1 MKAITNDT
9 LKWYETHLNDYF
21 YDTVYNTD
29 KLMIELSEDKWFK
42 INPTRGIRN
51 GISSYDLTGNK
62 SELASL
68 LRECYGEIEYDEMI
82 IDKKQFRFTRRTV
95 ASGGALYPNLL
106 YLIEKNEGKL
116 NVYQYNPAL
125 NLLHFINCVDEDI
138 STLFKENE
146 CYIFVTIYYWRNW
159 LKYRYFG
166 YRLMGVDT
174 GYLMANIY
182 EKLAKRDIPAEIMI
196 SNELFSDLKKV
207 IDIDS
212 YREGICFAVK
222 TNKFNI
228 AKVCEEQFK
237 KSIYNIQEDWD
248 TVDIP
253 IYKIIEDNSLNE
265 KYNYIEKVSSLNK
278 ERILKSESVV
288 LNRISPGG
296 AVVQTVKPIDKNCLT
311 DTLKILKILVSD
323 CKTLADSIVIYIYIN
338 IVNGYKRGVYEFDPL
353 GSEGIKLSNNEDLQL
368 QSIMKK
374 HNFSIDNIPA
384 LFFVGCKNVDFDS
397 ISCNDF
403 KFLQNR
409 VGFVSHMLTVAAA
422 FNNCYTHPILG
433 YDSLLAEK
441 LLNEKNLLNL
451 VVFSETKPLDR
462 QRIIFDY

>member
-182 EKLAKRDIPAEIMI
+182 EKLANRDIPAEIMI

-228 AKVCEEQFK
+228 AKVCE
-237 KSIYNIQEDWD
+237 
-248 TVDIP
+248 
-253 IYKIIEDNSLNE
+253 
-265 KYNYIEKVSSLNK
+265 
-278 ERILKSESVV
+278 
-288 LNRISPGG
+288 
-296 AVVQTVKPIDKNCLT
+296 
-311 DTLKILKILVSD
+311 
-323 CKTLADSIVIYIYIN
+323 
-338 IVNGYKRGVYEFDPL
+338 
-353 GSEGIKLSNNEDLQL
+353 
-368 QSIMKK
+368 
-374 HNFSIDNIPA
+374 
-384 LFFVGCKNVDFDS
+384 
-397 ISCNDF
+397 
-403 KFLQNR
+403 
-409 VGFVSHMLTVAAA
+409 
-422 FNNCYTHPILG
+422 
-433 YDSLLAEK
+433 
-441 LLNEKNLLNL
+441 
-451 VVFSETKPLDR
+451 
-462 QRIIFDY
+462 